1 MKTNFSFFGDRKKV
15 VLVINKMDLLSTDE
29 RGTSQVVEF
38 VTSGAKTLLGSKP
51 YVFPVSARMALGA
64 KLTGT
69 SLTDGVLAESG
80 LPVLEKYMKETLDSK
95 EKFTVKMEASS
106 SVGTTIL
113 DKYNDFLKSTQRVL
127 EMDSRSLAEINAAL
141 ERYEERVKKGFSGQY
156 AKVDNALLHMLDRA
170 DIFFDSNIRVSNLS
184 NLLQREK
191 LRESFESEVVA
202 NTTKTVQRQAEAMA
216 EWLTDMSS
224 RSISETTAIFARRM
238 GERGIELQ
246 NLKMDGAKSSLAES
260 LSTDSLTSHEMEWSR
275 AEDSLISGISAA
287 ASDLATS
294 YDAINDGKRVAQS
307 ISNSVRTTLTLEAG
321 AVGLLSV
328 LLGTSS
334 LDFTGVTSTGVIASA
349 GLVVLPRRRIT
360 LRREMR
366 SRMTTL
372 RGRLHKDLENRVK
385 EHMEA
390 HMTRIKDAMRPFETL
405 TTRKIADVEG
415 HLRALENAR
424 GSIENVRDRISKVQ
438 ENSKQ

>member
-1 MKTNFSFFGDRKKV
+1 
-15 VLVINKMDLLSTDE
+15 MDLLSTDD
-29 RGTSQVVEF
+29 RASAQVMEF

-51 YVFPVSARMALGA
+51 FVFPVSARMALEA

-69 SLTDGVLAESG
+69 SLTDGMLADSK
-80 LPVLEKYMKETLDSK
+80 LHALEKYMKETLDSK
-95 EKFTVKMEASS
+95 EKFAVKMEASS
-106 SVGTTIL
+106 AVGTTIL

-127 EMDSRSLAEINAAL
+127 EMDSRTLTEINTAL
-141 ERYEERVKKGFSGQY
+141 ERYEDRVKKGFSGQY

-170 DIFFDSNIRVSNLS
+170 DIFFDSNIRVSNLT
-184 NLLQREK
+184 NLLQKEK
-191 LRESFESEVVA
+191 LRESFEAEVVA
-202 NTTKTVQRQAEAMA
+202 NTTKTVQRQAESMA

-224 RSISETTAIFARRM
+224 RSISETSAIFARRM

-246 NLKMDGAKSSLAES
+246 NLKMDGVQSSLVES
-260 LSTDSLTSHEMEWSR
+260 LSSGSLASHEMEWSR

-372 RGRLHKDLENRVK
+372 RGRLQKDLENRVQ
-385 EHMEA
+385 EHMA
-390 HMTRIKDAMRPFETL
+390 THMSRIQDAMRPFSTL
-405 TTRKIADVEG
+405 TARKISDVGG
-415 HLRALENAR
+415 HLSALESAR
-424 GSIENVRDRISKVQ
+424 LSVGKVRTRIK
-438 ENSKQ
+438 EAK